1 MTKDWEAAV
10 LGGSIADLERLRLAG
25 ADLDARDDHGQT
37 ALMLA
42 ACRGD
47 LGVVAWL
54 VDRCADLD
62 VTAKYG
68 LSAIMLAAIGGHADV
83 VRLIADSGASLTL
96 QGSGAPAFAGKT
108 ALDLAIA
115 RGDQASVSA
124 IEAAA
129 SRRRVAEAHF
139 LSAPSFEAASTYLM
153 FAPAVPGYT
162 AGLSL
167 TSIRIHIRD
176 HKDRDLPPERRTLEA
191 HYRRFVLSQSR
202 PGSEEARRLA
212 LDVRYGRVPQDV
224 RIAGCAGRVYDLGLE
239 PPPGDI
245 DGRSPAVVTWH
256 DRDLFYL
263 VASSKLPSEELIRI
277 AESLYR

>member
-1 MTKDWEAAV
+1 MPTRVAPKAKDLTKEWEAAV
-10 LGGSIADLERLRLAG
+10 LGGSVADLEWLRLAG

-54 VDRCADLD
+54 VDRCAGLD
-62 VTAKYG
+62 ATAKYG

-139 LSAPSFEAASTYLM
+139 L
-153 FAPAVPGYT
+153 
-162 AGLSL
+162 
-167 TSIRIHIRD
+167 
-176 HKDRDLPPERRTLEA
+176 
-191 HYRRFVLSQSR
+191 
-202 PGSEEARRLA
+202 
-212 LDVRYGRVPQDV
+212 
-224 RIAGCAGRVYDLGLE
+224 RIAGRAGRVYDLGPE

-256 DRDLFYL
+256 DRDQFHL
-263 VASSKLPSEELIRI
+263 VASSTLPSEELIRI
-277 AESLYR
+277 AESLYRMIRPALCSALAACSP